1 MRTYRPVPTSPI
13 QRAPRWRAAAVAAVF
28 AGLGVAA
35 TSPVLA
41 GGAGAAVVH
50 GQGYQ
55 ATVLGWSSWYGSYD
69 VEGIGT
75 TWCVDHGSA
84 APDVDHAYQP
94 TSLTE
99 RAPETQQ
106 AIAWA
111 LGSHGTAPDR
121 ESAAALMLAVH
132 DLMGASYPGGTLS
145 VDALRP
151 TDLDGFDGRE
161 AAVVEKARSIRA
173 DAVAHAGLA
182 GPLELTLDAPA
193 TDPGS
198 EGALTVSVRDASG
211 RPVAGIA
218 VALALNGAVLAVPP
232 EAVTGADGAV
242 VLPFTSAPGENTFSA
257 TATVP
262 DLDLQAFAPT
272 RQQAQRIGRPALREL
287 SASTSFTAV
296 ATGTLLVSKVDS
308 VTGAPVAGATLA
320 VARDSAGD
328 GAFGEAV
335 ATVTSTDEP
344 VVLDHLLPGRYQVTE
359 VEAPPG
365 YAVADEPAQV
375 DLRPGASVEVAVADA
390 PLASLAFEKV
400 PSGPHDTDA
409 VWLAGATFV
418 VRDPSGA
425 EVATCTT
432 DADGRCALAPLALLG
447 GVEHCWEEVASP
459 PGWGL
464 APPGCAVTGAAG
476 SVTTVVV
483 DEPSEHGEVSGA
495 KVDAETGAPLAG
507 AIYDLHRERALDEA
521 VAAPPPP
528 TPPPG
533 AAGLPG
539 HDWVAVATSGADGIL
554 TWPPQVPGH
563 RYCAVE
569 RTSPAGYEVDPTPAC
584 TEPLPRSGRADLT
597 LADAAIPAQA
607 APIASTPEVASG
619 SPVTARAVAAE
630 PGLPASP
637 VPFRQPSRV
646 PVTSTAVVPSLPRT
660 GGGNILLLRVAGG
673 ALVLGGTA
681 SLLGEH
687 LSRASVVPPAAI
699 RGRRRA
705 VRYP

>member
-1 MRTYRPVPTSPI
+1 MRTYRPVPTSPTR
-13 QRAPRWRAAAVAAVF
+13 RAPRWRAAAVAAVL

-41 GGAGAAVVH
+41 GRAGAAVVH
-50 GQGYQ
+50 GQGYE

-84 APDVDHAYQP
+84 APDVDHVYQP

-99 RAPETQQ
+99 RAPETQT

-111 LGSHGTAPDR
+111 LGAHGTAPDR

-132 DLMGASYPGGTLS
+132 DLMGATYPGGTLS

-161 AAVVEKARSIRA
+161 AAVVERARSIRA

-182 GPLELTLDAPA
+182 GPLELTLDAPP

-198 EGALTVSVRDASG
+198 SGELTASVHDASG
-211 RPVAGIA
+211 RPVAGIP
-218 VALALNGAVLAVPP
+218 VALALTGAVLGSPP

-242 VLPFTSAPGENTFSA
+242 VLPFTSARGENTFSA

-272 RQQAQRIGRPALREL
+272 RQRAQRIGRPALQTL
-287 SASTSFTAV
+287 SAHTSFTAV
-296 ATGTLLVSKVDS
+296 PTGTLLVSKVDS
-308 VTGAPVAGATLA
+308 VTGAAVPGAILA
-320 VARDSAGD
+320 VTRDAAGD

-335 ATVTSTDEP
+335 ATVTSGHEP
-344 VVLDHLLPGRYQVTE
+344 FALDHLLPGRYRVTE
-359 VEAPPG
+359 VEAPAG
-365 YAVADEPAQV
+365 YALADAPAEV
-375 DLRPGASVEVAVADA
+375 DLPPGDSVEVAVADA

-400 PSGPHDTDA
+400 PVGRHDPDA
-409 VWLAGATFV
+409 LWLAGATFV
-418 VRDPSGA
+418 VRDPAGA

-432 DADGRCALAPLALLG
+432 GPDGRCALGPLALLG

-464 APPGCAVTGAAG
+464 ATPGCAVTGAAG

-495 KVDAETGAPLAG
+495 KVDADSGAPLSG
-507 AIYDLHRERALDEA
+507 AVYDLHRERALDGA
-521 VAAPPPP
+521 VVAPPAPE
-528 TPPPG
+528 PPPG

-569 RTSPAGYEVDPTPAC
+569 RIAPAGHELDPTPAC
-584 TEPLPRSGRADLT
+584 TEPLAPSGRAEITMEDV
-597 LADAAIPAQA
+597 AIHVQA
-607 APIASTPEVASG
+607 APPTSPPEVVSG
-619 SPVTARAVAAE
+619 PPVTAHAVPAQPTSPEPVRA
-630 PGLPASP
+630 PAP
-637 VPFRQPSRV
+637 VPVRP
-646 PVTSTAVVPSLPRT
+646 AAAVPSLPRT

-673 ALVLGGTA
+673 VLVLGGTA

-687 LSRASVVPPAAI
+687 LSRPSVVRSVPI
-699 RGRRRA
+699 RGRRRT